1 MMCLFLGVLGVETGL
16 LHKNEMDG
24 TKSQGFVFFMMMAMI
39 MGGYAALTPQMLGSM
54 ILPLLAALVCDILSI
69 MLIGALLGPKLGISR
84 PLSMALGMNVMV
96 GFPMNLMIS
105 EDVIRFLVRD
115 QEEQE
120 RMLSAVGTK
129 MVLGGFV
136 STTFLS
142 TVAAGFLVG
151 FMQQLVRLGFFAAKR
166 AGGRCSGTAA
176 DRGFAKFRR
185 QGAPDLV
192 HSFRHFIERDRKANA
207 GQR

>member
-1 MMCLFLGVLGVETGL
+1 MDEDPACRLSGEILTGFPQCVMCLFLGVLGVETGL

-24 TKSQGFVFFMMMAMI
+24 TKS
-39 MGGYAALTPQMLGSM
+39 
-54 ILPLLAALVCDILSI
+54 LLS
-69 MLIGALLGPKLGISR
+69 
-84 PLSMALGMNVMV
+84 
-96 GFPMNLMIS
+96 
-105 EDVIRFLVRD
+105 
-115 QEEQE
+115 
-120 RMLSAVGTK
+120 
-129 MVLGGFV
+129 GFV
-136 STTFLS
+136 SITFLS